1 MSLDKRVTLRRKKTY
16 GTRSNLKKMVKT
28 PSGRLV
34 VQFTK
39 KKVNAPSVPKYL
51 GGEAVRGLKRLRPS
65 ENKRAAMSDRT
76 VSRAYGGVL
85 NHNHLK
91 ERIVRAFL
99 MEEKKIVKQ
108 VKKIKA
114 QKDKQAESK

>member
-1 MSLDKRVTLRRKKTY
+1 
-16 GTRSNLKKMVKT
+16 MVKT
-28 PSGRLV
+28 PAGKLV

-39 KKVNAPSVPKYL
+39 KKVKAPTVPKYL
-51 GGEAVRGLKRLRPS
+51 GGEAVRGLKRLRAA
-65 ENKRAAMSDRT
+65 ENKRAAASTRT

-114 QKDKQAESK
+114 QKDKAAESK